1 MSAILEFG
9 TTRHDSQEDRMRTI
23 ATVSL
28 SGDLRTKLEAIAR
41 ARFDGVEIFENDL
54 LSFDGTP
61 EDVRQLC
68 ETLGLKIVAFQP
80 FRDFEAMPEP
90 QRSRNMQRA
99 ERKFDLM
106 QQLGTDFLLVCSNV
120 SPQCSDDLDQAA
132 ADLYELAERAGKR
145 GIRIGFEAL
154 AWGRHISDY
163 RDAWEVV
170 RRADHPSLG
179 VVLDSFHILSRGHD
193 LSTIGKIPRDKIFF
207 VQVADAPLLDMDI
220 LQWSRHFR
228 CFPGQG
234 RLPLKAFMAALAK
247 TGYQGPLS
255 LEIFSDAFRAAPTE
269 STAVD
274 GLRSLILL
282 ENLLPDGPWAQA
294 IPAAPHYYGI
304 HFLEFTLDEESAPPL
319 GEFIGALGFR
329 HVGRHRSKNVELW
342 KQGDIH
348 LVLNFETD
356 SFAHTFRL
364 LHGISV
370 CAVGFRVDDVE
381 AALSRAQAF
390 MVPTFRGQVGEGEM
404 EIPALRGIE
413 GSLIYLVD
421 DEAAADRQ
429 WRTDFELFDQDSRD
443 EAGLVRLDHLSY
455 VLPATQMLGWQLFYH
470 TVFGFEAETEHEI
483 VDPHGLTVSQ
493 AMTSPEDSIRIPLTI
508 SQARETL
515 PGRFLS
521 EYQGGVQQIA
531 FTTQDIFASVD
542 AMQARGLPM
551 LRIPQNYYDD
561 LEARYGL
568 DEALLEAMSARNIL
582 YDRTEDGEF
591 FHAYTE
597 TFSGRF
603 FFEIVERRGKYRQFG
618 AANASIRLAAQ
629 SAQR

>member
-1 MSAILEFG
+1 
-9 TTRHDSQEDRMRTI
+9 MRAI
-23 ATVSL
+23 ATVCL
-28 SGDLRTKLEAIAR
+28 SGDLRTKLEASAR
-41 ARFDGVEIFENDL
+41 AGFDGVEIFENDL

-61 EDVRQLC
+61 GEVRELC
-68 ETLGLKIVAFQP
+68 ERLGLEIVAFQP

-90 QRSRNMQRA
+90 QRGRNLQRA

-106 QQLGTDFLLVCSNV
+106 EQLGTDFLLVCSNV
-120 SPQCSDDLDQAA
+120 SPQAIDDMERVV
-132 ADLYELAERAGKR
+132 ADLRELAERAHHR
-145 GIRIGFEAL
+145 GIRVGYEAL

-170 RRADHPSLG
+170 RRADHPALG

-234 RLPLKAFMAALAK
+234 RLPLQAFMAALAK
-247 TGYQGPLS
+247 TGYSGPLS

-269 STAVD
+269 ATALD
-274 GLRSLILL
+274 GLRSLIWL
-282 ENLLPDGPWAQA
+282 ENLLPEGPWAS
-294 IPAAPHYYGI
+294 PMPPAPHYNGI
-304 HFLEFTLDEESAPPL
+304 HFIEFTLDEESAAPL

-342 KQGDIH
+342 KQGEIH

-364 LHGISV
+364 LHGTSV

-381 AALSRAQAF
+381 KALARARAF
-390 MVPTFRGQVGEGEM
+390 KAQTYRGQVGEGEM

-413 GSLIYLVD
+413 GSLVYLVD
-421 DEAAADRQ
+421 DAAAGDLQ
-429 WRTDFELFDQDSRD
+429 WRTDFELFDQASRD
-443 EAGLVRLDHLSY
+443 EAGLTRVDHLSY
-455 VLPATQMLGWQLFYH
+455 VLPATQLLGWQLFH
-470 TVFGFEAETEHEI
+470 RTVFGFEAEPEHEI
-483 VDPHGLTVSQ
+483 VDPRGMMISQAVNSPDRTIRLPLTVSQ
-493 AMTSPEDSIRIPLTI
+493 A
-508 SQARETL
+508 QETQ

-521 EYQGGVQQIA
+521 EFRGGVQQIA
-531 FTTQDIFASVD
+531 FESHDIFATVD
-542 AMQARGLPM
+542 ELKARGLPL

-561 LEARYGL
+561 LEARFGI
-568 DEALLEAMSARNIL
+568 DDDLLAAMRSRNIL
-582 YDRTEDGEF
+582 YDRKDEGDF

-603 FFEIVERRGKYRQFG
+603 FFEIVERRGGYNQFG
-618 AANASIRLAAQ
+618 EANAGIRLAAQ
-629 SAQR
+629 AAQR

>member
-1 MSAILEFG
+1 
-9 TTRHDSQEDRMRTI
+9 MRAI

-28 SGDLRTKLEAIAR
+28 SGDLRSKLEAISR
-41 ARFDGVEIFENDL
+41 AGFEGVEIFENDL
-54 LSFDGTP
+54 LSFGGP
-61 EDVRQLC
+61 PAELRELC
-68 ETLGLKIVAFQP
+68 KSLNLAIIAFQP

-106 QQLGTDFLLVCSNV
+106 EELGTDFLLVCSNV
-120 SPQCSDDLDQAA
+120 SPQCIDSLDRAAEDLR
-132 ADLYELAERAGKR
+132 ELAERAAKR

-179 VVLDSFHILSRGHD
+179 IVLDSFHILSRGHD
-193 LSTIGKIPRDKIFF
+193 LSTIAKIPREKLFF
-207 VQVADAPLLDMDI
+207 VQVADAPQLDMDI

-234 RLPLKAFMAALAK
+234 RLPLKAFMTELSK
-247 TGYQGPLS
+247 TGYDGPLS
-255 LEIFSDAFRAAPTE
+255 LEIFNDAFRAGPAQA
-269 STAVD
+269 TARD

-282 ENLLPDGPWAQA
+282 ENLVEEGRWAGE
-294 IPAAPHYYGI
+294 IPPPPHYAGI
-304 HFLEFTLDEESAPPL
+304 HFIEFTLDEESAAPL

-342 KQGDIH
+342 KQGAIH

-364 LHGISV
+364 LHGTSV
-370 CAVGFRVDDVE
+370 CAVGFQVDNLQTSL
-381 AALSRAQAF
+381 ARAKAFQAQ
-390 MVPTFRGQVGEGEM
+390 TFRSQIGEGEM

-413 GSLIYLVD
+413 GSLVYLVD
-421 DEAAADRQ
+421 KEAASDLQ
-429 WRTDFELFDQDSRD
+429 WRTDFELFDQASRD
-443 EAGLVRLDHLSY
+443 EAGLKRVDHLSY
-455 VLPATQMLGWQLFYH
+455 VLPATQMLGWQLFYR
-470 TVFGFEAETEHEI
+470 TVFGFDAEAEHEI
-483 VDPHGLTVSQ
+483 VDPRGLMVSQ
-493 AMTSPEDSIRIPLTI
+493 AVTSPDGSIRIPLTI
-508 SQARETL
+508 SQASETL

-521 EYQGGVQQIA
+521 QFQGGVQQIA
-531 FTTQDIFASVD
+531 FESDDIFASVD
-542 AMQARGLPM
+542 TLLARGLP
-551 LRIPQNYYDD
+551 LLKIPRNYYDD

-568 DEALLEAMSARNIL
+568 DEALLEALRTRNIL
-582 YDRTEDGEF
+582 YDRSDEGEF

-603 FFEIVERRGKYRQFG
+603 FFEIVERRGGYHQFG
-618 AANASIRLAAQ
+618 AANAGIRLAAQ
-629 SAQR
+629 ATQR

>member
-1 MSAILEFG
+1 
-9 TTRHDSQEDRMRTI
+9 MRAI

-41 ARFDGVEIFENDL
+41 AGFDGVEIFENDL

-61 EDVRQLC
+61 ADVRRLC
-68 ETLGLKIVAFQP
+68 ESLGLVIVAFQP

-106 QQLGTDFLLVCSNV
+106 EQLGTDFLLVCSNV
-120 SPQCSDDLDQAA
+120 SPQSIDDLDQVA
-132 ADLYELAERAGKR
+132 ADLYELAERADKR

-170 RRADHPSLG
+170 RRADHPALG

-193 LSTIGKIPRDKIFF
+193 LSAIGRIPRDKIFF

-234 RLPLKAFMAALAK
+234 RLPLKDFMAALAK
-247 TGYQGPLS
+247 TGYDGPLS

-269 STAVD
+269 ATAVD

-282 ENLLPDGPWAQA
+282 ENLLPGGPWAGD
-294 IPAAPHYYGI
+294 IPPVPRYNGI
-304 HFLEFTLDEESAPPL
+304 HFIEFTLDEESAAPL

-370 CAVGFRVDDVE
+370 CAVGFRIDDVE
-381 AALSRAQAF
+381 RTLARAQAF
-390 MVPTFRGQVGEGEM
+390 KAQVFRGQVGEGEM

-421 DEAAADRQ
+421 NEAAQDRQ
-429 WRTDFELFDQDSRD
+429 WQTDFELFDQASRD
-443 EAGLVRLDHLSY
+443 EAGLTRVDHLSY

-470 TVFGFEAETEHEI
+470 TAFGFEAEAEHEI
-483 VDPHGLTVSQ
+483 VDPHGLMISQ
-493 AMTSPEDSIRIPLTI
+493 AVTSPEGSIRIPLTI
-508 SQARETL
+508 SQARDTL

-531 FTTQDIFASVD
+531 FGSQDIFQSVD
-542 AMQARGLPM
+542 ELQARGLPL

-568 DEALLEAMSARNIL
+568 DESMLDAMRARNIL
-582 YDRTEDGEF
+582 YDRNEEGEF

-603 FFEIVERRGKYRQFG
+603 FFEIVERRGGYHQFG
-618 AANASIRLAAQ
+618 AANAGIRLAAQ
-629 SAQR
+629 SAHSR

>member
-1 MSAILEFG
+1 
-9 TTRHDSQEDRMRTI
+9 MRAI
-23 ATVSL
+23 ATVCL
-28 SGDLRTKLEAIAR
+28 SGDLRTKLEASAR
-41 ARFDGVEIFENDL
+41 AGFDGVEIFENDL

-61 EDVRQLC
+61 GEVRELC
-68 ETLGLKIVAFQP
+68 ARLGLEIVAFQP

-90 QRSRNMQRA
+90 QRSRNLQRA

-106 QQLGTDFLLVCSNV
+106 EQLGTDFLLVCSNV
-120 SPQCSDDLDQAA
+120 SPQAVDDMDRAA
-132 ADLYELAERAGKR
+132 ADLRELAERAARR
-145 GIRIGFEAL
+145 GIRVGFEAL
-154 AWGRHISDY
+154 AWGRHISDH

-179 VVLDSFHILSRGHD
+179 VVLDSFHILSRRHD
-193 LSTIGKIPRDKIFF
+193 LSAIGRIPREKIFF

-234 RLPLKAFMAALAK
+234 RLPLKAFMTALAK
-247 TGYQGPLS
+247 SGYDGPLS

-269 STAVD
+269 VTALD
-274 GLRSLILL
+274 GLRSLIWL
-282 ENLLPDGPWAQA
+282 ENLLEEGPWAGH
-294 IPAAPHYYGI
+294 IPPAPRYNGI
-304 HFLEFTLDEESAPPL
+304 HFIEFTLDEESAAPL
-319 GEFIGALGFR
+319 GEFIDALGFR

-364 LHGISV
+364 LHGTSV

-381 AALSRAQAF
+381 GAQERARAF
-390 MVPTFRGQVGEGEM
+390 KARTFRGQVGEGEM

-421 DEAAADRQ
+421 DEAAADLQ
-429 WRTDFELFDQDSRD
+429 WRTDFELFDQESRN
-443 EAGLVRLDHLSY
+443 EAGLTRVDHLSY
-455 VLPATQMLGWQLFYH
+455 VLPATQLLSWQLFYR
-470 TVFGFEAETEHEI
+470 TVFGFEAEAEHEI
-483 VDPHGLTVSQ
+483 VDPRGMMISQ
-493 AMTSPEDSIRIPLTI
+493 AVVSPDRSIRIPLTV
-508 SQARETL
+508 SQAEETQ

-521 EYQGGVQQIA
+521 EFRGGVQQLA
-531 FTTQDIFASVD
+531 FASRDIFATVD
-542 AMQARGLPM
+542 ELQARGLPL
-551 LRIPQNYYDD
+551 LRIPRNYYDD

-568 DEALLEAMSARNIL
+568 DESLLEAMRTRNIL
-582 YDRTEDGEF
+582 YDRNDEGEF

-603 FFEIVERRGKYRQFG
+603 FFEIVERRGGYQQFG
-618 AANASIRLAAQ
+618 AANAGIRLAAQ
-629 SAQR
+629 ANSG

>member
-1 MSAILEFG
+1 
-9 TTRHDSQEDRMRTI
+9 MRAI
-23 ATVSL
+23 ATVCL
-28 SGDLRTKLEAIAR
+28 SGDLQSKLEAIAR
-41 ARFDGVEIFENDL
+41 AGFDGVEIFENDL
-54 LSFDGTP
+54 LSFDGSP
-61 EDVRQLC
+61 EEVRQLC
-68 ETLGLKIVAFQP
+68 EHLGLAIVAFQP

-90 QRSRNMQRA
+90 QRSRNLQRA

-106 QQLGTDFLLVCSNV
+106 EQLGTDFLLVCSNV
-120 SPQCSDDLDQAA
+120 SPQAVNDLDRAA
-132 ADLYELAERAGKR
+132 ADLRELAERAQQR

-170 RRADHPSLG
+170 RRADHPALG

-193 LSTIGKIPRDKIFF
+193 LSTIGRIPREKIFF

-234 RLPLKAFMAALAK
+234 RLPLKAFMEALA
-247 TGYQGPLS
+247 TSGYDGPLS
-255 LEIFSDAFRAAPTE
+255 LEIFSDAFRAAPTDA
-269 STAVD
+269 TALD
-274 GLRSLILL
+274 GLRSLIWL
-282 ENLLPDGPWAQA
+282 ENLLPEGPWADR
-294 IPAAPHYYGI
+294 IPPAPRYHGI
-304 HFLEFTLDEESAPPL
+304 HFIEFTLDEESAAPL

-364 LHGISV
+364 LHGTSV

-381 AALSRAQAF
+381 RVLARARAF
-390 MVPTFRGQVGEGEM
+390 KAPTYRGQTGEGEM

-413 GSLIYLVD
+413 GSLVYLVD
-421 DEAAADRQ
+421 DEAAGDLQ
-429 WRTDFELFDQDSRD
+429 WRTDFELFDQASRD
-443 EAGLVRLDHLSY
+443 EAGLTRVDHLSY
-455 VLPATQMLGWQLFYH
+455 VLPATQLLGWQLFYH
-470 TVFGFEAETEHEI
+470 TVFGFEAEPEHEI
-483 VDPHGLTVSQ
+483 VDPHGMMVSQAVNSPDRSIRLPLTVSQ
-493 AMTSPEDSIRIPLTI
+493 AQDT
-508 SQARETL
+508 Q

-521 EYQGGVQQIA
+521 EFRGGVQQIA
-531 FTTQDIFASVD
+531 FASRDIFATVD
-542 AMQARGLPM
+542 ELKARGLP
-551 LRIPQNYYDD
+551 LLKIPQNYYDD
-561 LEARYGL
+561 LEARFDL
-568 DEALLEAMSARNIL
+568 DEELLNALRSRNIL
-582 YDRTEDGEF
+582 FDRNDQGDF

-603 FFEIVERRGKYRQFG
+603 FFEIVERRGRYNQFG
-618 AANASIRLAAQ
+618 EANAGIRLAAQ
-629 SAQR
+629 AAQR

>member
-1 MSAILEFG
+1 
-9 TTRHDSQEDRMRTI
+9 MRAI

-28 SGDLRTKLEAIAR
+28 SGDLTTKLEAIAR
-41 ARFDGVEIFENDL
+41 AGFDAVEIFENDL
-54 LSFDGTP
+54 LSFGGSPD
-61 EDVRQLC
+61 ELRQLC
-68 ETLGLKIVAFQP
+68 ESLGLAIVAFQP

-106 QQLGTDFLLVCSNV
+106 EALGTDFLLVCSNV
-120 SPQCSDDLDQAA
+120 SPQCVGDMDQAA
-132 ADLYELAERAGKR
+132 ADLRELAERASRR

-179 VVLDSFHILSRGHD
+179 IVLDSFHILSRGHD
-193 LSTIGKIPRDKIFF
+193 LSAIATIPREKLFF
-207 VQVADAPLLDMDI
+207 VQVADAPQLDMDI

-234 RLPLKAFMAALAK
+234 RLPLRDFMTALAG
-247 TGYQGPLS
+247 TGYDGPLS
-255 LEIFSDAFRAAPTE
+255 LEIFNDAFRAGPTE
-269 STAVD
+269 ATARD

-282 ENLLPDGPWAQA
+282 ENLVEDGPWAGS
-294 IPAAPHYYGI
+294 IPEAPGYNGI
-304 HFLEFTLDEESAPPL
+304 HFIEFTLDEESAAPL
-319 GEFIGALGFR
+319 GEFIDALGFR

-342 KQGDIH
+342 KQGDMH

-364 LHGISV
+364 LHGTSV

-381 AALSRAQAF
+381 QALARAKAFQAQ
-390 MVPTFRGQVGEGEM
+390 MFRGQVGDGEM

-413 GSLIYLVD
+413 GSLVYLVD
-421 DEAAADRQ
+421 DEAAGDLQ
-429 WRTDFELFDQDSRD
+429 WRTDFELFDQASRD
-443 EAGLVRLDHLSY
+443 EAGLARVDHLSY
-455 VLPATQMLGWQLFYH
+455 VLPATQMLGWQLFYR

-483 VDPHGLTVSQ
+483 VDPRGMMVSQ
-493 AMTSPEDSIRIPLTI
+493 AVTSPEGSIRIPLTM
-508 SQARETL
+508 SQASDTL

-521 EYQGGVQQIA
+521 QFQGGVQQIA
-531 FTTQDIFASVD
+531 FASHDIFATVD
-542 AMQARGLPM
+542 TLQARGLP
-551 LRIPQNYYDD
+551 LLKIPQNYYDD

-568 DEALLEAMSARNIL
+568 DEALLEAMRTRNIL
-582 YDRTEDGEF
+582 YDRSDEGEF
-591 FHAYTE
+591 LHAYTE

-603 FFEIVERRGKYRQFG
+603 FFEIVERRGGYHQFG
-618 AANASIRLAAQ
+618 AANAPIRLAAQ
-629 SAQR
+629 ATQR

>member
-1 MSAILEFG
+1 
-9 TTRHDSQEDRMRTI
+9 MRAI
-23 ATVSL
+23 ATVCL

-41 ARFDGVEIFENDL
+41 AGFEGVEIFENDL
-54 LSFDGTP
+54 LSFDGSP
-61 EDVRQLC
+61 AELRELC
-68 ETLGLKIVAFQP
+68 ESLGLAIVAFQP

-106 QQLGTDFLLVCSNV
+106 EELGTDFLLVCSNV
-120 SPQCSDDLDQAA
+120 SPQCQDDLGQAA
-132 ADLYELAERAGKR
+132 ADLRELAERAAKR

-170 RRADHPSLG
+170 RRADHPALG
-179 VVLDSFHILSRGHD
+179 IVLDSFHILSRGHD
-193 LSTIGKIPRDKIFF
+193 LAAIARIPRDKIFF
-207 VQVADAPLLDMDI
+207 VQVADAPQLNMDV

-234 RLPLKAFMAALAK
+234 RLPLRDFMVVLAK
-247 TGYQGPLS
+247 TGYAGPLS
-255 LEIFSDAFRAAPTE
+255 LEIFNDAFRAGPTE
-269 STAVD
+269 ATARD

-282 ENLLPDGPWAQA
+282 ENLVEEGPWASR
-294 IPAAPHYYGI
+294 IPPAPQYNGI
-304 HFLEFTLDEESAPPL
+304 HFIEFTLDEESAAPL
-319 GEFIGALGFR
+319 GEFIDALGFR

-342 KQGDIH
+342 KQGDMH

-364 LHGISV
+364 LHGTAV

-381 AALSRAQAF
+381 KALARAKAFQAQ
-390 MVPTFRGQVGEGEM
+390 TFRSQVGEGEM

-413 GSLIYLVD
+413 GSLVYLVD
-421 DEAAADRQ
+421 DEAASDLQ

-443 EAGLVRLDHLSY
+443 EAGLTRVDHLSY
-455 VLPATQMLGWQLFYH
+455 VLPATQLLGWQLFYR
-470 TVFGFEAETEHEI
+470 TVFGFDAETEHEI
-483 VDPHGLTVSQ
+483 VDPHGLMLSQAVTSPEGSIRLPLTVSQ
-493 AMTSPEDSIRIPLTI
+493 AS
-508 SQARETL
+508 ETL

-521 EYQGGVQQIA
+521 QFQGGVQQIA
-531 FTTQDIFASVD
+531 FASRDIFASVD
-542 AMQARGLPM
+542 ALKARGLPL

-561 LEARYGL
+561 LEARYDL
-568 DEALLEAMSARNIL
+568 DAALLEAMQSRNIL
-582 YDRTEDGEF
+582 YDRSEEGEF

-603 FFEIVERRGKYRQFG
+603 FFEIVERRGGYHQFG
-618 AANASIRLAAQ
+618 AANAGIRLAAQ

>member
-1 MSAILEFG
+1 
-9 TTRHDSQEDRMRTI
+9 MRAI
-23 ATVSL
+23 ATVCL

-41 ARFDGVEIFENDL
+41 AGYGGVEIFENDL
-54 LSFDGTP
+54 LSFDGSP
-61 EDVRQLC
+61 EEIRELC
-68 ETLGLKIVAFQP
+68 ASLGLTIVAFQP

-106 QQLGTDFLLVCSNV
+106 EQLGTDFLLVCSNV
-120 SPQCSDDLDQAA
+120 SPQVDNDLDRAA
-132 ADLYELAERAGKR
+132 ADLRELAERAAKR

-170 RRADHPSLG
+170 RRADHPYLG

-193 LSTIGKIPRDKIFF
+193 LSAIGKIPRDKIFF
-207 VQVADAPLLDMDI
+207 VQVADAPLMDMDV

-234 RLPLKAFMAALAK
+234 RLPLEAFMRELAK
-247 TGYQGPLS
+247 SGYDGPLS

-269 STAVD
+269 ITALD
-274 GLRSLILL
+274 GLRSLIWL
-282 ENLLPDGPWAQA
+282 ENLVEDGPWAGR
-294 IPAAPHYYGI
+294 IPPAPHYHGI
-304 HFLEFTLDEESAPPL
+304 HFIEFTLDEESAAPL

-364 LHGISV
+364 LHGTSV

-381 AALSRAQAF
+381 QSQARARAF
-390 MVPTFRGQVGEGEM
+390 LAPRFRGQVGEGEM

-413 GSLIYLVD
+413 GSLVYLVD
-421 DEAAADRQ
+421 DQAAEDLQ
-429 WRTDFELFDQDSRD
+429 WRTDFELFDQESRD
-443 EAGLVRLDHLSY
+443 EAGLVRIDHLSY
-455 VLPATQMLGWQLFYH
+455 VLPATQLLGWQLFH
-470 TVFGFEAETEHEI
+470 RTVFGFAAEAENEI
-483 VDPHGLTVSQ
+483 VDPRGMMVSQAVVSPDRSIRLPLTVSQ
-493 AMTSPEDSIRIPLTI
+493 A
-508 SQARETL
+508 QETQ

-521 EYQGGVQQIA
+521 EFRGGVQQIA
-531 FTTQDIFASVD
+531 FESRDIFATVD
-542 AMQARGLPM
+542 EIQGRGLP
-551 LRIPQNYYDD
+551 LLKIPRNYYDD
-561 LEARYGL
+561 LEARFGL
-568 DEALLEAMSARNIL
+568 DEALLEALRTRNIL
-582 YDRTEDGEF
+582 YDRNDEGEF

-603 FFEIVERRGKYRQFG
+603 FFELVERRGGYQQFG
-618 AANASIRLAAQ
+618 EANAGIRLAAQ
-629 SAQR
+629 SKAN